1 MRLTEASDRFVNYYV
16 NQAKFQRGN
25 GEVTYFAGPRYQRGH
40 GIGSIFA
47 RIRAALPSFVKKI
60 GVQALKTGL
69 NVADDLLSGRKFGDV
84 IGPRVYDGIKR
95 ASRDVFLQSGSGKR
109 NAFIKRG
116 VERNKNTIAE
126 KNLKRS
132 RTGDIFSS

>member
-1 MRLTEASDRFVNYYV
+1 LS
-16 NQAKFQRGN
+16 
-25 GEVTYFAGPRYQRGH
+25 
-40 GIGSIFA
+40 
-47 RIRAALPSFVKKI
+47 KKI

-69 NVADDLLSGRKFGDV
+69 NVADDLLSGRKFGDE
-84 IGPRVYDGIKR
+84 IDPPVYDGIKR

-116 VERNKNTIAE
+116 VKRNKNTIAE

>member
-95 ASRDVFLQSGSGKR
+95 AFRDVFLQSGSGKR

-116 VERNKNTIAE
+116 VKRNKNTIAE

-132 RTGDIFSS
+132 RTGDIFTS

>member
-47 RIRAALPSFVKKI
+47 RIKAALPSFVKKI

-69 NVADDLLSGRKFGDV
+69 NVADDLLSGRKFSDV

-116 VERNKNTIAE
+116 VKRNKNTIAE
-126 KNLKRS
+126 KNLKHS
-132 RTGDIFSS
+132 RTGDIFTS

>member
-116 VERNKNTIAE
+116 VKRNKNTIAE